1 MDYVGTGRVIRELGA
16 GVAKDAFN
24 VYIQPN
30 AAAGGSKVKEIL
42 LLPYNKVITPIL
54 TQLKEKIRGK
64 PLSLT
69 IDGEELNFLL
79 PEKYTRLGLGNEFRE
94 ILDQHAELSRVYR
107 FMEAGRLHQIKRKEI
122 PSDSPERRLF
132 IDTDMNIYE
141 IKDGDDVLLKLF
153 GNGDFLDVPE
163 EVPIRKM
170 VGSGLIS
177 AKDFLKRQ
185 HDTVDNRNDFE
196 PYTNIFPAGSSTKS
210 KEKVYNYLDE
220 LSNQSL
226 TENGLEKMEIL
237 DPSRYN
243 SLIRRLRQERDWEKS
258 TNMGLRL
265 ETDINFLKILS
276 NRDLSEIAKSLF
288 RQYKNGGKLNCDDIY
303 KSLNR
308 NFRQVRPNRQIESN
322 PFLDSADKRLSL
334 AIEAGPTFR
343 NILLERGKNLAI
355 DAGVGAAAST
365 MHIWAPA
372 VATAGSALL
381 TFSAWLLN
389 KLISRSGNPEN
400 FSERALNEITNFSQ
414 QVSAAVIE
422 LQKRNSNNAQLIES
436 SNQIND
442 YIREAVNQAID
453 EYKKSQVNS
462 VKQFERVTER
472 IFDKLGSKEENITE
486 LPFIEDQIH
495 TLDPPPSPY
504 KFPSKENKQSIMN
517 YPARVPIAFNFEGT
531 ADDLV
536 NNVIMSGRPTAAYEE
551 LVWLKD
557 TYTRNNLKSPK
568 VLNIISA
575 VNKLSPLFEA
585 RSDLFSELRSFNPFS
600 LRPIDS
606 FKGLGVIDKI
616 PPPPKRSTIPN
627 LPKPPLATTKIN
639 PARVSGTFENR
650 ILSQGDVNEEEANM
664 IGANIRKMIA
674 KDTRLNYNGPKH
686 LEGEAVVERLQR
698 LQYEPDEPEP
708 SKGNFEAFKK
718 GYGDVRSN
726 IRGGL
731 SRGFEQ
737 VWDFLRDNKE
747 KIGIGALGLGAA
759 ALAGYGIKKGIDY
772 LRHRKRRKNEK
783 NKKESTKQNTQ
794 NNKKPVKRR
803 RF

>member
-69 IDGEELNFLL
+69 IDGEEVNFLL
-79 PEKYTRLGLGNEFRE
+79 PEKYTTLGLGNEFRE

-141 IKDGDDVLLKLF
+141 LKDGDDVLLKLF

-170 VGSGLIS
+170 VGSGLIP
-177 AKDFLKRQ
+177 AKEFLKRQ

-365 MHIWAPA
+365 MHIWVPA

-422 LQKRNSNNAQLIES
+422 LQKRNSNNAQLIEN
-436 SNQIND
+436 SNQINE
-442 YIREAVNQAID
+442 YIREAVNQAIE
-453 EYKKSQVNS
+453 EYKKYQVSS
-462 VKQFERVTER
+462 VKQFERITER
-472 IFDKLGSKEENITE
+472 TFDKLGSKEENITE

-504 KFPSKENKQSIMN
+504 KFPSKEIKMGKKKGGIYSQYTDTELVQLLQDKYKDNITGLRMQAGKWKKGRKTKEYKAAKTALAILSPIPEPPIPITKISRFVPEPLETVFPGEEFIKEEIQYSKPVRRKRWQRVDYNPEVVEEMRKASIMTQS
-517 YPARVPIAFNFEGT
+517 PMT
-531 ADDLV
+531 
-536 NNVIMSGRPTAAYEE
+536 PTAMNGE
-551 LVWLKD
+551 LIWRASFLF
-557 TYTRNNLKSPK
+557 
-568 VLNIISA
+568 LN
-575 VNKLSPLFEA
+575 F
-585 RSDLFSELRSFNPFS
+585 
-600 LRPIDS
+600 
-606 FKGLGVIDKI
+606 
-616 PPPPKRSTIPN
+616 
-627 LPKPPLATTKIN
+627 
-639 PARVSGTFENR
+639 
-650 ILSQGDVNEEEANM
+650 
-664 IGANIRKMIA
+664 
-674 KDTRLNYNGPKH
+674 
-686 LEGEAVVERLQR
+686 
-698 LQYEPDEPEP
+698 
-708 SKGNFEAFKK
+708 
-718 GYGDVRSN
+718 
-726 IRGGL
+726 
-731 SRGFEQ
+731 
-737 VWDFLRDNKE
+737 
-747 KIGIGALGLGAA
+747 
-759 ALAGYGIKKGIDY
+759 
-772 LRHRKRRKNEK
+772 
-783 NKKESTKQNTQ
+783 
-794 NNKKPVKRR
+794 
-803 RF
+803 